1 MHTLKQKGYSARY
14 VPHLES
20 RGFISSKRMQI
31 YENMS
36 KVVHMDFS
44 LRQDFFSNVYYLYLF
59 TVQAFNCPGPVYE
72 LNVVLVDEDHRL
84 TSMSLL

>member
-1 MHTLKQKGYSARY
+1 
-14 VPHLES
+14 
-20 RGFISSKRMQI
+20 MQI

-44 LRQDFFSNVYYLYLF
+44 LRQDFSLTSIIYIYLVYS
-59 TVQAFNCPGPVYE
+59 QASNCPGPVYE
-72 LNVVLVDEDHRL
+72 LNVILVDEDHRL

>member
-1 MHTLKQKGYSARY
+1 
-14 VPHLES
+14 
-20 RGFISSKRMQI
+20 MQI

-44 LRQDFFSNVYYLYLF
+44 LRQDFSLTSIIYIYLLYRHLI
-59 TVQAFNCPGPVYE
+59 APVYE
-72 LNVVLVDEDHRL
+72 LNVIIEDEDHRL

>member
-1 MHTLKQKGYSARY
+1 MHTYQKGYSARY

-44 LRQDFFSNVYYLYLF
+44 LRQDFS
-59 TVQAFNCPGPVYE
+59 
-72 LNVVLVDEDHRL
+72 L
-84 TSMSLL
+84 TSIIYIYLVYRHLIAPAQFMNSMSSW